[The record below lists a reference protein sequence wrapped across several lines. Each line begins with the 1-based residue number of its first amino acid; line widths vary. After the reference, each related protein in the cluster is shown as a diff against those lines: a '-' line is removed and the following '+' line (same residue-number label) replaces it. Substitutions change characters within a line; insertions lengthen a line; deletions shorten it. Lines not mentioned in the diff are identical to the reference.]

1 MIHTHTALGGMV
13 VAPHHLAAQAGRDVL
28 RDGGTAVEAMVAAAA
43 AIAVVYPHM
52 NAIGGDGFW
61 LIHDPAQGGSTAP
74 LAIDAC
80 GPAAAAADIGW
91 YARQGHTQAIPSRG
105 PLAALTV
112 AGTVAGWAQALA
124 STAHWQAP
132 LPLARLLEDAIRHAE
147 QGCTVSTSQHGLN
160 RQKRAELQPQPG
172 FAETYM
178 PGGTVPAVGSLLRQ
192 PALAATLHTLVQ
204 DGLDSFYRGPLAA
217 RIAAGLGQLG
227 SPVSAADL
235 AGYRAELVTPLR
247 VQLQEAEVFNLPPPT
262 QGLAALL
269 ILGLFDRLDVQHAE
283 GFAHLH
289 GLVEATKQAFLVR
302 DRVVTDRGRLPA
314 DPQGFLAPQALDD
327 RARAIDMQHALP
339 WPQPAAPG
347 DTIWMGAIDGQG
359 RAVSF
364 IQSVYWEWG
373 SGVVVPG
380 TGICWQN
387 RGISFALDPQALN
400 HLQPGRKPFHTLNP
414 SLARFA
420 DGRVMPYGTMG
431 GEGQPQ
437 TQAAV
442 YTRYARF
449 GQPLQQAVS
458 APRWLLGRTWGDVST
473 SLKLESRVDPALVAQ
488 LQAAGHVVEVLP
500 EAFSDTMGHAGALV
514 RHPDGR
520 IEGAAD
526 PRSDGAAA
534 GW

>member
-1 MIHTHTALGGMV
+1 MIHTQTALGGMV

-43 AIAVVYPHM
+43 TIAVVYPHM

-61 LIHDPAQGGSTAP
+61 LIHDPDRGDAPP

-80 GPAAAAADIGW
+80 GAAAAAADIGW
-91 YARQGHTQAIPSRG
+91 YARQGHVQAIPSRG

-112 AGTVAGWAQALA
+112 AGTVGGWAQALA
-124 STAHWQAP
+124 STAQWQAP
-132 LPLARLLEDAIRHAE
+132 LPLARLLADAIRHAE
-147 QGCTVSTSQHGLN
+147 QGCTVSASQHALN
-160 RQKRAELQPQPG
+160 HQKRDELQQQPG
-172 FAETYM
+172 FADTYM
-178 PGGTVPAVGSLLRQ
+178 PGGAVPAVGSLLRQ
-192 PALAATLHTLVQ
+192 PALATTLHTLAQ
-204 DGLDSFYRGPLAA
+204 DGLDSFYRGALAT
-217 RIAAGLGQLG
+217 RIAQGLASLG
-227 SPVSAADL
+227 SPLAAADL
-235 AGYRAELVTPLR
+235 AGYRAQLVTPLR

-269 ILGLFDRLDVQHAE
+269 ILGLFDRLGVQEAE

-302 DRVVTDRGRLPA
+302 DAVVTDRGRLPA
-314 DPQGFLAPQALDD
+314 DPQGFLAPAALDA
-327 RARAIDMQHALP
+327 RARAIDMQRALP

-347 DTIWMGAIDGQG
+347 DTIWMGAIDARG

-373 SGVVVPG
+373 SGVVLPG

-442 YTRYARF
+442 YTRHARF
-449 GQPLQQAVS
+449 GQSLQQAVS

-473 SLKLESRVDPALVAQ
+473 SLKLESRIDAAVVAR
-488 LQAAGHVVEVLP
+488 LRAAGHVVEVLP

-514 RHPDGR
+514 RHADGR

>member
-61 LIHDPAQGGSTAP
+61 LIHDPAQGSAPP

-91 YARQGHTQAIPSRG
+91 YARQGHVQGIPSRG

-112 AGTVAGWAQALA
+112 AGTVGGWARALA

-132 LPLARLLEDAIRHAE
+132 LPLSRLLADAIRHAE
-147 QGCTVSTSQHGLN
+147 QGCTVSVSQHGLN
-160 RQKRAELQPQPG
+160 HQKRAELQPQPG
-172 FAETYM
+172 FADTYM
-178 PGGTVPAVGSLLRQ
+178 PGGAVPAVGSLLRQ
-192 PALAATLHTLVQ
+192 PALAATLHALAQ

-217 RIAAGLGQLG
+217 RIAAGLASVG

-235 AGYRAELVTPLR
+235 AGYGADLVAPLR

-269 ILGLFDRLDVQHAE
+269 ILGLFDRLGVQEAE

-302 DRVVTDRGRLPA
+302 DRVVTDRDRLPA
-314 DPQGFLAPQALDD
+314 DPQGFLEPAALD
-327 RARAIDMQHALP
+327 ARAQAINMQRALP

-347 DTIWMGAIDGQG
+347 DTIWMGAIDRHG

-380 TGICWQN
+380 TGISLQN
-387 RGISFALDPQALN
+387 RGNGFSLQAGHANEVGPGKRPSHTIIPAFAMHADGTPHMAFGVMGGPMQSQGHLQMALRVLRYGQNPQA
-400 HLQPGRKPFHTLNP
+400 
-414 SLARFA
+414 AA
-420 DGRVMPYGTMG
+420 D
-431 GEGQPQ
+431 
-437 TQAAV
+437 
-442 YTRYARF
+442 
-449 GQPLQQAVS
+449 
-458 APRWLLGRTWGDVST
+458 APRWRVTGGRGVVVEPTFDRGVMHALAQRGHAVQVEGGDGVF
-473 SLKLESRVDPALVAQ
+473 AFGGAQ
-488 LQAAGHVVEVLP
+488 LILKAGD
-500 EAFSDTMGHAGALV
+500 AYIAGS
-514 RHPDGR
+514 
-520 IEGAAD
+520 D
-526 PRSDGAAA
+526 PRKDGQAVAF
-534 GW
+534 